1 MHFSPARGGRPLT
14 RRGVPVPEVLTLVAG
29 AITGAIMGLVFVTHA
44 AILLVWD
51 PPPRLAQRA
60 STTGAGGLLM
70 VASFVAFVV
79 WQVIGIAAAVLFEL
93 MWKQSP
99 TSIPAIPSVLYLL
112 AVLFFSAMLA
122 MPSVFILQG
131 RARHVAFEFALV
143 VGLFG
148 FAIPFLVSSS

>member
-1 MHFSPARGGRPLT
+1 M
-14 RRGVPVPEVLTLVAG
+14 PEALTLVAG
-29 AITGAIMGLVFVTHA
+29 VITGAIMGLVFVTHA

-70 VASFVAFVV
+70 LASFVAFVV
-79 WQVIGIAAAVLFEL
+79 WQVIGIAAAVFFEL
-93 MWKQSP
+93 TWEQSP

-112 AVLFFSAMLA
+112 AVLFFSAILA
-122 MPSVFILQG
+122 MSAAFILQG
-131 RARHVAFEFALV
+131 RARHVAFEFTLI

-148 FAIPFLVSSS
+148 FLIPFLVRSS